1 VRVQTAALSD
11 NTAPSYYARRPYPTM
26 TMVRD
31 PQHPQPPQ
39 FSPLGPFQ
47 HPNQA
52 SPPDPLLPNAPAY
65 DQRSLAPQP
74 LPQRYAFPLSRHTSY
89 HSQSSEHGHERTKPP
104 EHMLRRKTP
113 NGILAAA
120 YDGTSVEETE
130 KPHATKHIL
139 LPVTAESNMRYG
151 PRQDMPLRSPA
162 LNEYGHV
169 KHAGTPEWS
178 PSLYFET
185 GSGRGHV
192 SGQPALPQ
200 IDSMLNQMPPL
211 QSPFQYQMYGQPFCG
226 AFEPS
231 LQSPLGPTVSNDQ
244 GPFGPY
250 WHDGTFIPYRPAA
263 LRDPRYYS
271 HHGPQWN
278 IPQQNGYM
286 LKGMGDWHSYT
297 NSAVPPTNNPQHN
310 PYHLHHLPN
319 AYNNVGRPSIDYS
332 QPYQQHH
339 HNPSIEYQ
347 HQSSLAPLGQHMQ
360 QEFSLS
366 SSGQTTPIQDHTPI
380 STPLSEFGPQ
390 SNNGQTRERVFA
402 WAHTVYVDL
411 LKYLQSTR
419 KNSAQHSSN
428 GQQHSPRPH
437 IYPKP
442 PRQPAANF
450 SNTPSNGTN
459 NHPPFERQN
468 SYPFPPKY
476 QSASQDAH
484 GPSPSHGDAFYRAP
498 DSTHH
503 RSSSMW
509 SQGTANARDVT
520 LHRHS
525 WQPLPTQQFTNPH
538 AQHSQAQ
545 GMEPPRHLRRMSGTS
560 VAGVHQSLRH
570 EPPSMTAASA
580 LEAITKH
587 CEESKWNWIDGMLL
601 GGCLAYAL
609 GDYQKAQDWYK
620 HILTLDKE

>member
-1 VRVQTAALSD
+1 
-11 NTAPSYYARRPYPTM
+11 M
-26 TMVRD
+26 TMVRNL
-31 PQHPQPPQ
+31 PQPQPPL

-47 HPNQA
+47 HPPQM
-52 SPPDPLLPNAPAY
+52 SPPDPHPPNAPTY
-65 DQRSLAPQP
+65 YQRSLAQQP
-74 LPQRYAFPLSRHTSY
+74 LPQRYALPLSRHSSY
-89 HSQSSEHGHERTKPP
+89 HSQSSDHGHERTKPP

-139 LPVTAESNMRYG
+139 LPVTAESNIPYG
-151 PRQDMPLRSPA
+151 LRQDMALRSPS
-162 LNEYGHV
+162 LNEYSHV
-169 KHAGTPEWS
+169 QQVGTPEWS

-185 GSGRGHV
+185 GSGRGHAG
-192 SGQPALPQ
+192 GQPALPQ

-226 AFEPS
+226 AFEAS

-278 IPQQNGYM
+278 IPQQNGYVA
-286 LKGMGDWHSYT
+286 KGMGDWHSYT
-297 NSAVPPTNNPQHN
+297 NSAIPPINHLQHN
-310 PYHLHHLPN
+310 PYQLHQPPN
-319 AYNNVGRPSIDYS
+319 TYTNLGRSSIDYS
-332 QPYQQHH
+332 QAYQQSHH
-339 HNPSIEYQ
+339 YNHNPSSEYQ
-347 HQSSLAPLGQHMQ
+347 TQSPLASLGQRPQ
-360 QEFSLS
+360 QDFSLS
-366 SSGQTTPIQDHTPI
+366 SSGQTTPIQDHAPI
-380 STPLSEFGPQ
+380 ITPLSEFGPQ

-419 KNSAQHSSN
+419 KNSTQHSSN
-428 GQQHSPRPH
+428 GHQNSNRPH

-442 PRQPAANF
+442 PRQPGANF
-450 SNTPSNGTN
+450 SNAPSNSTSN
-459 NHPPFERQN
+459 NPPFERHN
-468 SYPFPPKY
+468 SYPPPPKY
-476 QSASQDAH
+476 QSASHNAH

-498 DSTHH
+498 DSAHH

-509 SQGTANARDVT
+509 SQGTANSRDVT

-525 WQPLPTQQFTNPH
+525 WQPLPTQQFTYP
-538 AQHSQAQ
+538 QVQ
-545 GMEPPRHLRRMSGTS
+545 GMEPPRQLRRMSGTS
-560 VAGVHQSLRH
+560 VTGVHQSLRH

-580 LEAITKH
+580 LEAITNH
-587 CEESKWNWIDGMLL
+587 CDESKWNWIDGMLL

-609 GDYQKAQDWYK
+609 GDYHKAQNWYK